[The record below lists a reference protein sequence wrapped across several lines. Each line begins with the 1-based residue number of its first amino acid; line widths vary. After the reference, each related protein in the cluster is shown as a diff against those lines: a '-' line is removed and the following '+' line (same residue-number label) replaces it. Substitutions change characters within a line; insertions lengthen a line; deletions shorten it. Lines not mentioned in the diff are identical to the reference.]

1 MAVTVTTNTLSA
13 TWTAAQFMTALE
25 TCFVNSGELSS
36 AWYDSVVSGSNS
48 YGIVRR
54 TYDAG
59 TYGTTDYGFRL
70 EGTSELTVVAFR
82 EWNNG
87 TSTPNGTEG
96 RDFPGDWN
104 QADAADYGDIDLH
117 QQSSSNPISY
127 SSNGAWNFSTSSD
140 VVFTCFTSGVAGR
153 TTFRW
158 YLIQNGSN
166 YMNFQIP
173 NEPCIYNDSENQGF
187 AEIYFAQP
195 YIRSTYKRGI
205 SFMAM
210 SWGFDRSYP
219 GGYIRGQDVNTST
232 TQNQYHCHGMQIYST
247 VYPINGVS
255 QNGDNSFINEGG
267 IRHPIT
273 GNWGYGITDEFEPLI
288 LGGPYTQNHEIL
300 TLPNDFGV
308 WAGHPGSTTLQPN
321 DILQV
326 SGSEE
331 YTVIAPVKNGTST
344 VTRYIPAFVARTT

>member
-13 TWTAAQFMTALE
+13 TWNAAQFMTALE
-25 TCFVNSGELSS
+25 TCFVNSGELST

-70 EGTSELTVVAFR
+70 EGTSELSVVAFR
-82 EWNNG
+82 EWDNG

-117 QQSSSNPISY
+117 QFGTNATTFNV
-127 SSNGAWNFSTSSD
+127 NGEWNFSTSSD

-166 YMNFQIP
+166 YLNFQIP
-173 NEPCIYNDSENQGF
+173 NEPCLYNDSENQGF
-187 AEIYFAQP
+187 GEIYFAQP
-195 YIRSTYKRGI
+195 FISSTYKRGI
-205 SFMAM
+205 TFMAM
-210 SWGFDRSYP
+210 SYGFDRSYP
-219 GGYIRGQDVNTST
+219 GGIIRGQDTST
-232 TQNQYHCHGMQIYST
+232 SVNDNVYHCHGMQVYST
-247 VYPINGVS
+247 VYPVTS
-255 QNGDNSFINEGG
+255 HASNGDNSFVSFGG

-273 GNWGYGITDEFEPLI
+273 GNWGYNITAEYEPLI

-308 WAGHPGSTTLQPN
+308 WAGHPGSTTLQPG

-331 YTVIAPVKNGTST
+331 YTVIAPVRDGSST